1 MFCQACGQSLGQFA
15 TSCERCGAA
24 VESPAVAA
32 PARPQAPFLAPSA
45 GFAPLVKPLEYSDK
59 SKVIAGV
66 LQIVLGAFGAG
77 RFYTGHI
84 GLGIAQIAVTWLTCG
99 VGGVWPLV
107 DGILM
112 LIGRVTDAQG
122 RPLRD

>member
-1 MFCQACGQSLGQFA
+1 MFCQACGQSLGPSA
-15 TSCERCGAA
+15 TSCARCGAA
-24 VESPAVAA
+24 VEPVRSQPAA
-32 PARPQAPFLAPSA
+32 PTALAPGP
-45 GFAPLVKPLEYSDK
+45 GFAPMVKPIEYSDK

-84 GLGIAQIAVTWLTCG
+84 GIGIAQLAVTWLTCG
-99 VGGVWPLV
+99 VGGVWPLI